1 MQHLQTVKRGQA
13 APHSTLESS
22 RLFSSHDNAPYMP
35 LWSRCPKQYPPYLL
49 FSNVPNNPVSGTFGL
64 KPRKSAVKARSFHP
78 HQAKSKVFTQLPRGP
93 IQPCPTHLSNEW
105 HLLCPPI
112 RRPLGLHFPK
122 FLWRFSQFPPSNCTV
137 ITVRCHLLWEN
148 FSDHLIFQIAL
159 FTPILLTW
167 YI

>member
-1 MQHLQTVKRGQA
+1 METSHSHMQHLQTVKRGQA

-35 LWSRCPKQYPPYLL
+35 LWSRCPKQTFDSQYPPYLL
-49 FSNVPNNPVSGTFGL
+49 FSSVPNNPVSGTFGL

-112 RRPLGLHFPK
+112 RRPLGCISQSSSEGSHN
-122 FLWRFSQFPPSNCTV
+122 FLPQT
-137 ITVRCHLLWEN
+137 
-148 FSDHLIFQIAL
+148 AL
-159 FTPILLTW
+159 
-167 YI
+167 

>member
-35 LWSRCPKQYPPYLL
+35 LWSRCPKQTFDSQYPPYLL
-49 FSNVPNNPVSGTFGL
+49 FSSVPNNPVSGTFGL

-105 HLLCPPI
+105 HLLCPPSG
-112 RRPLGLHFPK
+112 GL
-122 FLWRFSQFPPSNCTV
+122 WACISQSSSEGSHTISSLKLHCDHCSLSPTL
-137 ITVRCHLLWEN
+137 RELL
-148 FSDHLIFQIAL
+148 
-159 FTPILLTW
+159 
-167 YI
+167 

>member
-1 MQHLQTVKRGQA
+1 MKLKQLHITESSFYDKKIASNFFDSLVLPLKLIKYMETSHSHMQHLQTVKRGQA

-35 LWSRCPKQYPPYLL
+35 LWSRFPKQYPPYLL

-122 FLWRFSQFPPSNCTV
+122 FL
-137 ITVRCHLLWEN
+137 
-148 FSDHLIFQIAL
+148 
-159 FTPILLTW
+159 
-167 YI
+167 